1 LVHKTLVHKT
11 LAHQTLLQQN
21 NCSLLRRYL
30 TIIESISDAQY
41 TLDNQPLFNSS
52 IGAHTRHILDH
63 YQSFLDGL
71 ALGHIDYDAR
81 ARVSDIELNRQ
92 LAIEKINATIA
103 RLAQLDNDDRVLL
116 VSMDVG
122 MSEVKSNEPQ
132 RSTVGRELVFLHGHL
147 IHHEALVAFI
157 LRALNVSLVDNSIGL
172 APSTIKHKEA
182 L

>member
-1 LVHKTLVHKT
+1 
-11 LAHQTLLQQN
+11 LLQQN

-30 TIIESISDAQY
+30 TIIESISDVQY

-52 IGAHTRHILDH
+52 IGAHTRHVLDH
-63 YQSFLDGL
+63 YQAFMDGL
-71 ALGHIDYDAR
+71 LLGHVDYDAR
-81 ARVSDIELNRQ
+81 ARVSDIELSRPV
-92 LAIEKINATIA
+92 AIEKINTTIA
-103 RLAQLDNDDRVLL
+103 RLAQIDDDDDRALL

-122 MSEVKSNEPQ
+122 MSEVQSNEPQ

-147 IHHEALVAFI
+147 IHHEALVVFI
-157 LRALNVSLVDNSIGL
+157 LRALNISLADNNIGL

>member
-1 LVHKTLVHKT
+1 M
-11 LAHQTLLQQN
+11 LQQN

-30 TIIESISDAQY
+30 TIIESINDHQY
-41 TLDNQPLFNSS
+41 TLDNQHLFNSS
-52 IGAHTRHILDH
+52 IGAHTRHVLDH
-63 YQSFLDGL
+63 YQAFMDGL
-71 ALGHIDYDAR
+71 PVGHIDYDAR
-81 ARVSDIELNRQ
+81 ARVSDIELSRHV
-92 LAIEKINATIA
+92 AIEKINSTIA
-103 RLAQLDNDDRVLL
+103 RLAQIDNDDRVLL

-122 MSEVKSNEPQ
+122 MSEVKKNEPQ

-157 LRALNVSLVDNSIGL
+157 LRALNISLADNNIGL

>member
-1 LVHKTLVHKT
+1 M
-11 LAHQTLLQQN
+11 LQQN

-30 TIIESISDAQY
+30 TIIESISDVQY

-52 IGAHTRHILDH
+52 IGAHTRHVLDH
-63 YQSFLDGL
+63 YQAFMDGL
-71 ALGHIDYDAR
+71 PLGYIDYDAR
-81 ARVSDIELNRQ
+81 ARVSDIELSRPV
-92 LAIEKINATIA
+92 AIEKISTTIA
-103 RLAQLDNDDRVLL
+103 SLAQIDDDDRALL

-122 MSEVKSNEPQ
+122 MSEVESNEPQ

-157 LRALNVSLVDNSIGL
+157 LRVLNVSLVDDSIGL
-172 APSTIKHKEA
+172 APSTAKHKEA

>member
-1 LVHKTLVHKT
+1 M
-11 LAHQTLLQQN
+11 LQQN

-30 TIIESISDAQY
+30 TIIESISDDQY
-41 TLDNQPLFNSS
+41 ILDNQPLFNSS
-52 IGAHTRHILDH
+52 IGAHTRHVLDH
-63 YQSFLDGL
+63 YQAFMDGL
-71 ALGHIDYDAR
+71 SLGHIDYDAR
-81 ARVSDIELNRQ
+81 TRVSDIELSRHA
-92 LAIEKINATIA
+92 AIEKINTMITC
-103 RLAQLDNDDRVLL
+103 LAQIDNDDRVLL

>member
-1 LVHKTLVHKT
+1 M
-11 LAHQTLLQQN
+11 LQQN

-30 TIIESISDAQY
+30 TIIESINDHQY

-52 IGAHTRHILDH
+52 IGAHTRHVLDH
-63 YQSFLDGL
+63 YQAFMDGL
-71 ALGHIDYDAR
+71 PVGHIDYDAR
-81 ARVSDIELNRQ
+81 ARVSDIELSRHV
-92 LAIEKINATIA
+92 AIEKINSTIA
-103 RLAQLDNDDRVLL
+103 RLAQIDNDDRVLL

-122 MSEVKSNEPQ
+122 MSEVKRNEPQ

-157 LRALNVSLVDNSIGL
+157 LRALNISLADNNIGL